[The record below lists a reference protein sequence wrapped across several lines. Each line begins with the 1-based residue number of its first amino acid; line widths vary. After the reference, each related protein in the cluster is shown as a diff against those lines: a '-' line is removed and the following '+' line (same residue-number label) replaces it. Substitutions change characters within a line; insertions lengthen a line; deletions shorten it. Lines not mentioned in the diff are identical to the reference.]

1 MSWLERKENGEENS
15 NNDDDDDD
23 DDDPFGRSFQAASA
37 ALLPNAEAM
46 NNTDMNSR
54 TNEV

>member
-15 NNDDDDDD
+15 NNDDDD